1 MSFLLLPV
9 QTGNSAPAI
18 LRGRWKKVTMHEK
31 QRTRYEKP
39 SLIEAVDRAIE
50 EMTEA
55 SEEVDFISVAR
66 RIGVARSTLYRNT
79 IVREH
84 IAAAREKQRLSLN
97 TQWKLTSEVES
108 LKQRVEVLEREVE
121 SLKKHSGD
129 LLSQKG

>member
-1 MSFLLLPV
+1 
-9 QTGNSAPAI
+9 
-18 LRGRWKKVTMHEK
+18 MHEK
-31 QRTRYEKP
+31 QRTRHEKP

-66 RIGVARSTLYRNT
+66 RTGVARSTLYRNT

-108 LKQRVEVLEREVE
+108 LKQRVEELEREVE

-129 LLSQKG
+129 LSSQKG